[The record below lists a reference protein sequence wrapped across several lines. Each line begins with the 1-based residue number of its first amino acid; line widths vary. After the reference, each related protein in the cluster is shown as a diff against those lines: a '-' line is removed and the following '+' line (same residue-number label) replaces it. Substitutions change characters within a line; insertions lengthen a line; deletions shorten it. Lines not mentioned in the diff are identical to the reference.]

1 MALDEFKRDLRE
13 NTKLNRRILDHL
25 LHDAFGEDP
34 AAAPETDLVLDPSP
48 SPETVERC
56 LGRYGFRDVASAY
69 DNLMALATERVSFLS
84 TRRCRHFLASI
95 APHLLQAVAETP
107 DPDLTLVNLSKVSD
121 SLGGKGVLWELFSF
135 NPPSLRLY
143 VRLCASSPYLSGIL
157 TSNPGMIDEL
167 MDSLVLDKLPTYESL
182 NATLQDLCR
191 GAEDIDPILH
201 SFKSFQHLRVGVR
214 DILGKEDLRDTHQ
227 ALSDIAEVC
236 LQQIA
241 VREYKS
247 LVEKYG
253 RPCKKGEQEDKAECG
268 WVIVALG
275 KLGGREPNYHSDLD
289 VVFLFDADGQ
299 TEHDKTWPAQ

>member
-1 MALDEFKRDLRE
+1 MAL
-13 NTKLNRRILDHL
+13 T
-25 LHDAFGEDP
+25 
-34 AAAPETDLVLDPSP
+34 
-48 SPETVERC
+48 
-56 LGRYGFRDVASAY
+56 
-69 DNLMALATERVSFLS
+69 TERVSFLS

-95 APHLLQAVAETP
+95 APHLLKAVSETP
-107 DPDLTLVNLSKVSD
+107 DPDSTLMNLSKVSD

-167 MDSLVLDKLPTYESL
+167 MDSLVLDKLPTYDSL
-182 NATLQDLCR
+182 NATLHDLCR
-191 GAEDIDPILH
+191 GAEDLDPILH

-214 DILGKEDLRDTHQ
+214 DILGKEDLRDSHR

-241 VREYKS
+241 RREFEG

-253 RPCKKGEQEDKAECG
+253 RPFKKSEEGVRDECG
-268 WVIVALG
+268 WTIVAMG

-289 VVFLFDADGQ
+289 VVFLFEADGQ
-299 TEHDKTWPAQ
+299 TEPEKRGRRGDVTTNQHFFSQLGQRIIKIVTRTPVRTGPASAPHRQERLVGRLTG